1 MPAGRPSKHARSPF
15 GARLHLAR
23 QQAGLSQL
31 QVAGVLGV
39 TQPSYADWERRS
51 VALKPEYLPKLA
63 EMLGVSVDYLVGKE
77 PAKRPPA
84 APAGRARQVFD
95 AVLKL
100 PRKQQAKVV
109 KWPRASWHCTPSPVD
124 RRGRPACGATAPLR
138 PIPHYPGLSQVAGL
152 NKTKL

>member
-1 MPAGRPSKHARSPF
+1 MQAKSVIFHVPGYDGRTMPAGRPSKHVRSPF

-109 KWPRASWHCTPSPVD
+109 EMAEGFLALHAK
-124 RRGRPACGATAPLR
+124 
-138 PIPHYPGLSQVAGL
+138 PG
-152 NKTKL
+152 